1 MPVDGGIHQ
10 KSQGKQYQRGPLFG
24 QGSVEDAVYAA
35 QDGHCLFCK
44 KGIDH
49 YHHVIP
55 RRKNGSETLE
65 NRVGLCEEHHRLV
78 HTEASWEKKLA
89 AKKAGMNKKFHALS
103 VLNQIIPQLTEQLTE
118 MFPQHAF
125 VTTGQD
131 TCSFREDHS
140 IPKDHYLDA
149 YCIAC
154 SVLTDTGRV
163 TIPRGVPHD
172 IRQFRRHD
180 RQACHKANIERKYI
194 DAGGKVV
201 ASNRNKAIEQKTDSL
216 VEYRINHSE
225 AEVSQLA
232 VKPHFPQYKDMRR
245 PMPGSLVLHNGNV
258 FVLTASDGRHNGF
271 ADYYIDEYGE
281 KHGAR
286 KCNVLTNNTGL
297 QFCG

>member
-1 MPVDGGIHQ
+1 MLIV
-10 KSQGKQYQRGPLFG
+10 SLVLYRLFG
-24 QGSVEDAVYAA
+24 AYRYRQGYDS
-35 QDGHCLFCK
+35 
-44 KGIDH
+44 KGSSTR
-49 YHHVIP
+49 YPAIP
-55 RRKNGSETLE
+55 
-65 NRVGLCEEHHRLV
+65 
-78 HTEASWEKKLA
+78 A
-89 AKKAGMNKKFHALS
+89 
-103 VLNQIIPQLTEQLTE
+103 
-118 MFPQHAF
+118 
-125 VTTGQD
+125 
-131 TCSFREDHS
+131 
-140 IPKDHYLDA
+140 
-149 YCIAC
+149 
-154 SVLTDTGRV
+154 
-163 TIPRGVPHD
+163 
-172 IRQFRRHD
+172 
-180 RQACHKANIERKYI
+180 ACHKANIERKYI